1 MPRTVA
7 QRFAEPHSAAGVER
21 IHGLVGGW
29 PTDAIGCQG
38 KIERIDVR
46 HGEEAV
52 RQALDR

>member
-7 QRFAEPHSAAGVER
+7 ERFAEPLAAAAVER
-21 IHGLVGGW
+21 IHGLVGDGL
-29 PTDAIGCQG
+29 THAVGCQG
-38 KIERIDVR
+38 KIERIHVR

>member
-7 QRFAEPHSAAGVER
+7 ERFAEPHSAAGVER
-21 IHGLVGGW
+21 IHGLVGGG
-29 PTDAIGCQG
+29 PTHAIGCQG
-38 KIERIDVR
+38 KIERIHVR